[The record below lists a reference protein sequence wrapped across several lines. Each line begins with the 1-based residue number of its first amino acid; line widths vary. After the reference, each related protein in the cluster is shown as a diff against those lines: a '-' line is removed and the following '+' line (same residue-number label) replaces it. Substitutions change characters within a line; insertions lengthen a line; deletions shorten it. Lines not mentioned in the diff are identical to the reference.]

1 MGKREGI
8 SKAKIKKTSS
18 PFITIACDA
27 RTPSVEESTCNVPPN
42 LNKEKNKVTHFLSIF
57 ISKATL
63 TTFDC
68 SDIEP

>member
-1 MGKREGI
+1 MGKREEM

-42 LNKEKNKVTHFLSIF
+42 LNKEKNKVTHFF
-57 ISKATL
+57 IDIYYESY
-63 TTFDC
+63 
-68 SDIEP
+68 SDNM